1 MVGGEE
7 GKTYHAISPAWSRGV
22 AHARRPCRYNWCMR
36 LLVSVRD
43 AEEARA
49 ALAGGADIIDAKEP
63 ALGPLAPVSRAM
75 LQSICA
81 SVPVTVA
88 LSVAL
93 GDAQPLAL
101 EAVVASVA
109 PLRRRV
115 ALYFKVAVISAAPDE
130 AGDGIAAA
138 CRMLEGRADRPRL
151 VVARYVDQ
159 PSDAT
164 DLSRW
169 IAVSAAAG
177 ARGLL
182 VDTSRKDGPGL
193 FGSVGAPSLA
203 ALREQASRHGIWLAV
218 AGGVT
223 ITNLAQLAV
232 VGPDVLG
239 VRGAVCQGTRTDT
252 LSAALVLQLRD
263 ALARVSRSRE
273 APALPV

>member
-1 MVGGEE
+1 
-7 GKTYHAISPAWSRGV
+7 
-22 AHARRPCRYNWCMR
+22 MR

-63 ALGPLAPVSRAM
+63 ALGPLAPVSPAI

-93 GDAQPLAL
+93 GDAQPVAL
-101 EAVVASVA
+101 KAIVASVA
-109 PLRRRV
+109 PLQRRV
-115 ALYFKVAVISAAPDE
+115 ALYFKVAVTSAAPEE
-130 AGDGIAAA
+130 ARDGIVAA
-138 CRMLEGRADRPRL
+138 CRLLEGRADRPCL

-159 PSDAT
+159 PSDAA

-182 VDTSRKDGPGL
+182 LDTSRKGGHGL
-193 FGSVGAPSLA
+193 FGSVDPPSLA
-203 ALREQASRHGIWLAV
+203 ELREQATQHGIWLAV

-223 ITNLAQLAV
+223 MANLAQLAV
-232 VGPDVLG
+232 VRPDVLG
-239 VRGAVCQGTRTDT
+239 VRGAVCEGTRTDA
-252 LSAALVLQLRD
+252 LSAMRVLELRD
-263 ALARVSRSRE
+263 ALVRVSQSQGARAS
-273 APALPV
+273 LV